1 MIFLFTDMD
10 ENDLIKIKNEAAAAL
25 DSAADSESLE
35 AATQSFLGKEGKLSL
50 VFRSFGSLA
59 PETRSAMGFRAN
71 KIKQELEDLA
81 DAKRIEIETKF
92 GKKESDWVDVT
103 LPAAKLEIGH
113 IHPLTQTI
121 DRIVEIFHGMGFEIF
136 NGPEVENEWYAF
148 DALNIPQDH
157 PTRDNWD
164 TLYVSDKQL
173 LRPHTSPG
181 QIRYMENHQ
190 PPLRIILPGRCYR
203 RDAID
208 ASHEVNFYQVEGL
221 MVDKKISVA
230 NFKGI
235 IEEFF
240 KQFFSN
246 TEKDGDKLSC
256 GVRLRP
262 SYFPFTEPSFEVDL
276 ACVNCGQKG
285 CSACKGTGW
294 MEIMGAGMVHPNVF
308 ANAGVDASIWR
319 GFAFGMGVER
329 LAMIRHKINDIR
341 LFYDGGQT
349 FLEQF

>member
-1 MIFLFTDMD
+1 MFTDMD
-10 ENDLIKIKNEAAAAL
+10 ENDLQKIKSEAADAINSARDAAG
-25 DSAADSESLE
+25 LE
-35 AATQSFLGKEGKLSL
+35 VAVQSYLGKDGKLGL
-50 VFRSFGSLA
+50 VFRSFAILA
-59 PETRSAMGFRAN
+59 PEARSAMGAKANEVKRELSALADGRRATF
-71 KIKQELEDLA
+71 DLA
-81 DAKRIEIETKF
+81 ANEKGTEWI
-92 GKKESDWVDVT
+92 DVT
-103 LPAAKLEIGH
+103 LPASELKVGH

-121 DRIVEIFHGMGFEIF
+121 DRIARIFHGMGFETF
-136 NGPEVENEWYAF
+136 DGPEIESDWYAF

-157 PTRDNWD
+157 PTRDTWD

-190 PPLRIILPGRCYR
+190 PPLRIIVPGRCFR

-208 ASHEVNFYQVEGL
+208 ASHEINFYQVEGL
-221 MVDKKISVA
+221 LVDKNISVA
-230 NFKGI
+230 NFKAI

-240 KQFFSN
+240 KQFFADS
-246 TEKDGDKLSC
+246 EKDSERLACK
-256 GVRLRP
+256 VRLRP

-276 ACVNCGQKG
+276 GCVHCAQKG

-308 ANAGVDASIWR
+308 ANAGVDSAVWQ

-341 LFYDGGQT
+341 LFYDGDVN
-349 FLEQF
+349 FLKQF

>member
-1 MIFLFTDMD
+1 MFTDMD
-10 ENDLIKIKNEAAAAL
+10 ENELQKIREKAANAL
-25 DSAADSESLE
+25 NSAADIGTLE
-35 AATQSFLGKEGKLSL
+35 TIIGSYLGKEGKLSL
-50 VFRSFGSLA
+50 VFRSFASLS
-59 PETRSAMGFRAN
+59 PETRSVMGIKAN
-71 KIKQELEDLA
+71 EIKRDLTALAEARRQAFVAKNGDDVA
-81 DAKRIEIETKF
+81 D
-92 GKKESDWVDVT
+92 WLDVT

-121 DRIVEIFHGMGFEIF
+121 DRIVGIFHGMGFEVF
-136 NGPEVENEWYAF
+136 DGPEIESDWYAF
-148 DALNIPQDH
+148 DALNIPKDH
-157 PTRDNWD
+157 PTRDTWD
-164 TLYVSDKQL
+164 SLFISDKQV

-190 PPLRIILPGRCYR
+190 PPLRIILPGRCFR

-208 ASHEVNFYQVEGL
+208 ASHEINFHHIEGL
-221 MVDKKISVA
+221 MVDKDISVA
-230 NFKGI
+230 NFKAI

-240 KQFFSN
+240 RQYFADS
-246 TEKDGDKLSC
+246 EKDSDRMSC
-256 GVRLRP
+256 IVRLRP

-276 ACVNCGQKG
+276 GCVLCGQKG

-308 ANAGVDASIWR
+308 ANAGVDASVWQ

-341 LFYDGGQT
+341 LFYDGGT
-349 FLEQF
+349 NFLNQF